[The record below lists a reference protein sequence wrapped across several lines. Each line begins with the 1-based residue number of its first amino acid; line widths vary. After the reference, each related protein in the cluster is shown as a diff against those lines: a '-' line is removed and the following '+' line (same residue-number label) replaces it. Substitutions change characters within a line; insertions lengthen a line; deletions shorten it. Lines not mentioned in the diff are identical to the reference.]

1 MNDRYLKQLEAEKN
15 FYKELGNK
23 LIIKYD
29 EKYNELENKYEE
41 IKLFNEIFE
50 KFTKYEDKFGYYD
63 IYNQLHVNISIP
75 DYKIEEFA
83 KCMEKFINNIDCKYG
98 EKRDLF
104 SYKFIIQ
111 LEKDDF
117 LFIIELIVADD
128 FYTFD

>member
-1 MNDRYLKQLEAEKN
+1 MNNKYLENEKD
-15 FYKELGNK
+15 FYKILGNE

-29 EKYNELENKYEE
+29 ENYNELENKYEE

-50 KFTKYEDKFGYYD
+50 KFTKYQNKFGYYD
-63 IYNQLHVNISIP
+63 IYNQLHINISIP

-83 KCMEKFINNIDCKYG
+83 ECIEKFINSIDCKYG
-98 EKRDLF
+98 KKKDLF

-128 FYTFD
+128 FDIFD